1 MNNTKV
7 KEDYKGSY
15 DEKGLPS
22 GKGVKTSYWDEKIR
36 MIEDGIWQDGFL
48 VEGSETVFLI
58 ESAFTIRKEVG
69 KWRYDKEKNIC
80 DEFISGEGEE
90 LYYKNEEDLHKNK
103 PLGYVKGLFKDGILI
118 KGEVENAFK
127 IDYSDQ
133 SFVKKIII
141 KGSSKKKFIRL
152 GEVFFEN
159 GDRYEGEMQH
169 DMPQGI
175 GTMYYKDGTFLKG
188 NWIDGSYKDKK

>member
-48 VEGSETVFLI
+48 LEGSETVFLI
-58 ESAFTIRKEVG
+58 ERAFTIRKEVG
-69 KWRYDKEKNIC
+69 KWRYDKEKKIC
-80 DEFISGEGEE
+80 DEYISGEGEE
-90 LYYKNEEDLHKNK
+90 LYYKNEEDLIKNK
-103 PLGYVKGLFKDGILI
+103 PLGYVKGVFDDGTLI
-118 KGEVENAFK
+118 KGEVFNAFK
-127 IDYSDQ
+127 INYSDQ

-141 KGSSKKKFIRL
+141 KGSSKKKFIQL

-188 NWIDGSYKDKK
+188 DWIDGSYKDKK

>member
-48 VEGSETVFLI
+48 LEGSETVFLI
-58 ESAFTIRKEVG
+58 ERAFTIRKEVG
-69 KWRYDKEKNIC
+69 KWRYDKEKKIC
-80 DEFISGEGEE
+80 DEYISGEGEE
-90 LYYKNEEDLHKNK
+90 LYYKNEEDLIKNK
-103 PLGYVKGLFKDGILI
+103 PLGYVKGVFDDGTLI
-118 KGEVENAFK
+118 KGEVFNAFK

-188 NWIDGSYKDKK
+188 MWIDGACKEKK